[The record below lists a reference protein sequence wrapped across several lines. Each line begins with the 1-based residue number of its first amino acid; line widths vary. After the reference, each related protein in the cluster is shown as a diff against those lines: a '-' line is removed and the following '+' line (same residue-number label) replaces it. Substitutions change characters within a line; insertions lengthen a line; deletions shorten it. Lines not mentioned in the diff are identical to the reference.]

1 MHIELRREDDV
12 IIADLSGRLVLGDAQ
27 EALRESFDEIL
38 AENWKKIIFNVSG
51 LARLDSSGI
60 GELVAYMKTA
70 RAAEA
75 RLALLQVGDNV
86 RRILDVSQ
94 VLPLFET
101 YDDGA
106 TALAAMGP

>member
-1 MHIELRREDDV
+1 MHIELRREGDV

-38 AENWKKIIFNVSG
+38 AENWKKILFNVSG

-60 GELVAYMKTA
+60 GELVACLRTA
-70 RAAEA
+70 RAADA

-94 VLPLFET
+94 ILPLFET
-101 YDDGA
+101 YDDEA
-106 TALAAMGP
+106 SAIAAMGS